1 MPSHRSVAGV
11 FLALLVLTLAAL
23 AGCGSVSA
31 PSPSPSPSATATTAW
46 VRIASGTYAPAYLG
60 NMLGPLRLRTGH
72 VRIVVTLGGHS
83 GPKALNIIAFRRSA
97 GPALTGGHTW
107 WFGGGGTSQTTTDL
121 RTGRWAFTVGKV
133 AEVPATVT
141 IYERR

>member
-1 MPSHRSVAGV
+1 MPSRRSVAGV
-11 FLALLVLTLAAL
+11 FFVLLVLTLAAL
-23 AGCGSVSA
+23 AGCGQDSA
-31 PSPSPSPSATATTAW
+31 PSPSPSPPTAASSPW
-46 VRIASGTYAPAYLG
+46 VRVASDTYAPAYLG

-72 VRIVVTLGGHS
+72 VRIVVTLGGHP

-107 WFGGGGTSQTTTDL
+107 DFGGRGTSQATTDL
-121 RTGRWAFTVGKV
+121 RTGRWAFTVSKLPD
-133 AEVPATVT
+133 VPATVT